1 MEDQIVK
8 TEPINSYTNSN
19 TSKYPKDSLA
29 LPLITSNLSNSLNR
43 QNSLNKI
50 NKDKIG
56 QKRGFKKVGNKK
68 RIVTARSSNQK
79 RRFKI
84 SKDLDLVYKL
94 NMEVDVDQIFRD
106 DLQLRKEREK
116 IDNSPDIKARRLN
129 AYKHSEKKTEKKM
142 EVDSKEK
149 EKYIEK
155 EFKDELEQLERI
167 KKDCNLI
174 NMQIN
179 EIREIIDEYKLEI
192 NVFNNYGD
200 EMEKKYLKEMKEKE
214 KEKNKLELLNNLNNI
229 NNINNEIAE
238 QSNENE
244 DEEENNNNNNN
255 ENENDKG
262 VSLLKKNSKQDK
274 FDYLNNAFN
283 NMRRKKDERL
293 KYIKENIII
302 KEEELK
308 SLEEQQKKLIGQCKE
323 KKTGIYKLRQK
334 LLNIYHIN
342 LYEGLNFRTDGLAT
356 LIRSI
361 WNLGVNVDI
370 NYMPTYLDNLSI
382 DYLFDRTKRLIEIS
396 KMRQIIDENEKEF
409 EAGMSQWKQMANL
422 NEDSKDSE
430 GGTNSNFFQTGV
442 MEKYN
447 YLDKYPKS
455 KQFMEEYNKKY
466 FSKSDKIE
474 INLKQKNVFKSKN
487 IPYGLIEKYHKIE
500 KLKYLLK
507 NLIEQNDNK
516 EKKEI
521 QRLCKE
527 FLNNNYENKY
537 QVSVET
543 MMGALCGEEKRNEGL
558 NLFAKYQREYK
569 EGKKL
574 IQFHKNLNRFGQK

>member
-1 MEDQIVK
+1 MEEQIVK
-8 TEPINSYTNSN
+8 TDRINTYSNSN
-19 TSKYPKDSLA
+19 ESKYPKDALS
-29 LPLITSNLSNSLNR
+29 LPLITSNLPSELNR

-50 NKDKIG
+50 DKNKVG
-56 QKRGFKKVGNKK
+56 QKRGFKKVGKKK

-84 SKDLDLVYKL
+84 NKDLDLVYKL
-94 NMEVDVDQIFRD
+94 NMEVDVDQIFKD

-116 IDNSPDIKARRLN
+116 IDNSPDIMARRLN
-129 AYKHSEKKTEKKM
+129 AYKHGREKKNEKKM

-155 EFKDELEQLERI
+155 EFKDELEVLENI
-167 KKDCNLI
+167 KKDCNII

-179 EIREIIDEYKLEI
+179 QIRELIDEYKLEI
-192 NVFNNYGD
+192 NVYNNYGD
-200 EMEKKYLKEMKEKE
+200 EMEKKYLKEVKEKE
-214 KEKNKLELLNNLNNI
+214 KEKNKLELLNNI
-229 NNINNEIAE
+229 NNINNEVLE
-238 QSNENE
+238 QSNEN
-244 DEEENNNNNNN
+244 DEEEEGGNKNNN
-255 ENENDKG
+255 ENDMGNMG
-262 VSLLKKNSKQDK
+262 LPIKNSKQEK
-274 FDYLNNAFN
+274 YEYINNAFN
-283 NMRRKKDERL
+283 MMRRKKEERL
-293 KYIKENIII
+293 KFIKESIIQ

-308 SLEEQQKKLIGQCKE
+308 SLEEQQKKLIGKCKE
-323 KKTGIYKLRQK
+323 KKNGIYKLRQQ

-409 EAGMSQWKQMANL
+409 EAGLNQWKQMANV
-422 NEDSKDSE
+422 NENSKDSE

-455 KQFMEEYNKKY
+455 KQFMEDYNKKY
-466 FSKSDKIE
+466 FSKNDKIE
-474 INLKQKNVFKSKN
+474 INLKQKNVFKSRN
-487 IPYGLIEKYHKIE
+487 IPFALIDKYNKIE

-527 FLNNNYENKY
+527 FLNNDYEKKY

-543 MMGALCGEEKRNEGL
+543 IMGALCGEEKKNEGI
-558 NLFAKYQREYK
+558 NYFAKYQREYK

-574 IQFHKNLNRFGQK
+574 IQFHKNFNRFAQK

>member
-1 MEDQIVK
+1 MIGDWGLGIGK
-8 TEPINSYTNSN
+8 NSKN
-19 TSKYPKDSLA
+19 TLT
-29 LPLITSNLSNSLNR
+29 LPLIISNTTNSLDR

-50 NKDKIG
+50 NKNKIDI
-56 QKRGFKKVGNKK
+56 KKVTKKVVNKK
-68 RIVTARSSNQK
+68 RIVTARTPK
-79 RRFKI
+79 EKRFKI

-94 NMEVDVDQIFRD
+94 NMEIDVDQIFKE
-106 DLQLRKEREK
+106 DLKLRKEKEK

-129 AYKHSEKKTEKKM
+129 SHKYMTEKKNEKKM

-155 EFKDELEQLERI
+155 EFKDELEKLENT
-167 KKDCNLI
+167 KKECNII

-179 EIREIIDEYKLEI
+179 QIRELLDEYKLEI
-192 NVFNNYGD
+192 NVFNNYG
-200 EMEKKYLKEMKEKE
+200 EELEKKYLKEMKEKE
-214 KEKNKLELLNNLNNI
+214 KEKNKLEL
-229 NNINNEIAE
+229 INNEIIE
-238 QSNENE
+238 QTNENE
-244 DEEENNNNNNN
+244 ENEEDNNNNNII
-255 ENENDKG
+255 NDIG
-262 VSLLKKNSKQDK
+262 LAKKSSKQEK
-274 FDYLNNAFN
+274 FEQINAFN
-283 NMRRKKDERL
+283 QMRRKKEERL
-293 KYIKENIII
+293 KYIKENIKI

-308 SLEEQQKKLIGQCKE
+308 QLEEKQNKLIEECKD
-323 KKTGIYKLRQK
+323 KKTGIYKLRQQ

-370 NYMPTYLDNLSI
+370 NYMPSYLDNLSI

-409 EAGMSQWKQMANL
+409 EASVNQWKQVTNV
-422 NEDSKDSE
+422 NENSKNTD
-430 GGTNSNFFQTGV
+430 GNTISNFFQTGV

-447 YLDKYPKS
+447 YMDQYPKS
-455 KQFMEEYNKKY
+455 KQFMEDYNKKY
-466 FSKSDKIE
+466 FPKNDKFQ
-474 INLKQKNVFKSKN
+474 INLKEKNEFKSKN
-487 IPYGLIEKYHKIE
+487 IPYTIIDKYNKIE

-527 FLNNNYENKY
+527 FLNNNYQEKY

-543 MMGALCGEEKRNEGL
+543 IMGALCGEEKKNEGI
-558 NLFAKYQREYK
+558 NLFAKYQKEYK

-574 IQFHKNLNRFGQK
+574 IQFHKNINRFAQK